1 MLLAIFWGE
10 VLPLTLFQT
19 QNDHFRYPFSDIPPL
34 PARQQKSVPVCDFTF
49 LLPEIHVLVIT
60 AIQKVGSLK
69 GTQTNFWRYV
79 FGLANT

>member
-1 MLLAIFWGE
+1 MIIFDI
-10 VLPLTLFQT
+10 LFQT
-19 QNDHFRYPFSDIPPL
+19 SPL
-34 PARQQKSVPVCDFTF
+34 PACQKKSAPVCDFTF

-60 AIQKVGSLK
+60 AFQKVGSLK